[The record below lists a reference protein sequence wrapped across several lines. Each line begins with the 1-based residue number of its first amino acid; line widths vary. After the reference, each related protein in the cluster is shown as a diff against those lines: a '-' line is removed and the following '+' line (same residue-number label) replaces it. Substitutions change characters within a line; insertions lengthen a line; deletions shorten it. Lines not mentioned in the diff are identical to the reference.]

1 MASEE
6 FRPVFFLSTGRCGTR
21 WFTEL
26 LGSQKRLDVHHNTD
40 PELYEQSLLA
50 YQLRKNGA
58 ANSPP
63 APQLLDEL
71 IYTARQSIMYDAIE
85 RGHRYVE
92 TNNRISFFAPELARL
107 FPHAQFVHLY
117 RDPAGFVKS
126 GMNRGWYN
134 GSRYDHAR
142 LFPTQEPEKS
152 AWSSMSEVAKI
163 SWLWRET
170 NQEIDSYLAAINPEQ
185 YKRFNFAELSAESV
199 SELMDWLQ
207 IDLKP
212 EAISKRINTVVNAQK
227 KGTFPSYSEW
237 KEDDKAAFQKHCG
250 DYAKSLGFIYEP

>member
-6 FRPVFFLSTGRCGTR
+6 FKPVFFLSTGRCGTR

-26 LGSQKRLDVHHNTD
+26 LSTHTKLDVHHNTA

-50 YQLRKNGA
+50 YQLRKSGA
-58 ANSPP
+58 VASPP
-63 APQLLDEL
+63 APQLLDEMV
-71 IYTARQSIMYDAIE
+71 YVARQSVMNNAIE
-85 RGHRYVE
+85 RQQRYVE

-126 GMNRGWYN
+126 GMNRDWYS

-142 LFPTQEPEKS
+142 LYPMQEPEKS
-152 AWSSMSEVAKI
+152 AWGSMSNVAKI

-170 NQEIDSYLAAINPEQ
+170 NQEIDSYLATMNPAR
-185 YKRFNFAELSAESV
+185 YRRFNFSELSAESV
-199 SELMDWLQ
+199 AELMEWLQ
-207 IDLKP
+207 IDFKP

-237 KEDDKAAFQKHCG
+237 KEEDKAAFEKYCG
-250 DYAKSLGFIYEP
+250 DYAKSLGFVYEP